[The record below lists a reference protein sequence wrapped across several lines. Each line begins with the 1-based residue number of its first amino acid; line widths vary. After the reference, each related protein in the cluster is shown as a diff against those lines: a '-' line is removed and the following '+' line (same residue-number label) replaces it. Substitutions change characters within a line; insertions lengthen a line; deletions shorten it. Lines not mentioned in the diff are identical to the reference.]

1 MAKILKMKSL
11 ILFLFLS
18 TTFYA
23 QQAIVSSGSTISNG
37 ASISFSIGQISVNQ
51 ISNSVSSFGLGVQQ
65 PFEIMSLSLDDFQNT
80 VNYTAYPN
88 PTRGL
93 FNLELKENTT
103 FPYQLKL
110 YDVRGRLVLHQ
121 LINKN
126 NTPINISSQ
135 SNGVYLLQLVQSGKQ
150 AYSFKIVKN

>member
-1 MAKILKMKSL
+1 MKS
-11 ILFLFLS
+11 IIFFLFLS
-18 TTFYA
+18 ISFYSQNA
-23 QQAIVSSGSTISNG
+23 VITSGLTISNSG
-37 ASISFSIGQISVNQ
+37 SISYSVGQIAVNQ
-51 ISNSVSSFGLGVQQ
+51 ISNNTASFGLGVQQ

-93 FNLELKENTT
+93 FNLELKENTS

-126 NTPINISSQ
+126 NTSINISSQ

>member
-1 MAKILKMKSL
+1 MKS
-11 ILFLFLS
+11 IIFFLFLS
-18 TTFYA
+18 ISFYSQNA
-23 QQAIVSSGSTISNG
+23 VITSGLTISNSG
-37 ASISFSIGQISVNQ
+37 SISYSVGQITVNQ
-51 ISNSVSSFGLGVQQ
+51 ISNNTASFCLGVQQ

-93 FNLELKENTT
+93 FNLELKENTS

-126 NTPINISSQ
+126 NTSINISSQ